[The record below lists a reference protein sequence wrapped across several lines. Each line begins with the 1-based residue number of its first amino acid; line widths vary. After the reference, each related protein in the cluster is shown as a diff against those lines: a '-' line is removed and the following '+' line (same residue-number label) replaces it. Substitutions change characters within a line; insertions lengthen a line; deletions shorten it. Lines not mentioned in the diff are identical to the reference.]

1 MNNNSLT
8 WRNLDNYCNLVTEN
22 NMIIN
27 SLYPSSI
34 SIKLPSSIQKIIK
47 KIREHRNKMTPQLA
61 QKILIDA
68 DVKMEELKAWEDYD
82 HPFIDSYGRKLLF
95 ADSFFEIMVMS
106 WSPGDISAIHDHGH
120 AQWGAVQIFGAA
132 EHATFLVQDNS
143 LVTISRQ
150 VMKPG
155 KVLPVGHQLIHQMG
169 NQTENKFLTL
179 HVYGFYDI
187 EHNFDSVTGN
197 ARIFNITEGIIQ
209 RTNGGVFFGLPDD
222 KINAVELG
230 PVPDYMSWL
239 RNTTEYIR
247 RIRKASQQSSQRRF
261 TKIEQNLTEQIFDMT
276 HWQSFESE
284 LKAYVD
290 SNGYV
295 TSFHD
300 WKLLRNE
307 LIQAAHLQA
316 ELLGMGN
323 NKKDSFCT
331 FAAIY
336 DEVMGKQ
343 CLNEFTSNCI
353 QFVHNI
359 YNLDFTSSN
368 ILSIGCGTGIMEEY
382 ILNTYDLRRENLL
395 GIDTSESMVK
405 VALKRINAVVK
416 DILNMEAE
424 DRLWD
429 IIFASVNVF
438 QYLPYELMIKAIEK
452 TFKITNSGGYFIGDF
467 ITPDHIRAYPHV
479 VFSENVISLREPLLI
494 EQTHNLIQQS
504 EIINV
509 SKLHGQLHITYE
521 GKHIY
526 YLPSLW
532 KMRYIFEKFFKRVDI
547 FDALTLEPLKPEDD
561 TSPSTRYLLVAQK

>member
-1 MNNNSLT
+1 
-8 WRNLDNYCNLVTEN
+8 
-22 NMIIN
+22 MIIN
-27 SLYPSSI
+27 SLASTSASI
-34 SIKLPSSIQKIIK
+34 NLPVSIQNIINE
-47 KIREHRNKMTPQLA
+47 IREHRNEMTPQLA
-61 QKILIDA
+61 QKILINA
-68 DVKMEELKAWEDYD
+68 DVKVEELKFWENYD
-82 HPFIDSYGRKLLF
+82 HPFVDSYGRKLLF

-106 WSPGDISAIHDHGH
+106 WSPSDISAIHDHGN

-155 KVLPVGHQLIHQMG
+155 KVIPVGHQLVHQMG

-179 HVYGFYDI
+179 HVYGLY
-187 EHNFDSVTGN
+187 ELESNLESVTGN

-222 KINAVELG
+222 QIKAVELG

-239 RNTTEYIR
+239 RNTTEYIT
-247 RIRKASQQSSQRRF
+247 RIRKARQQSSQRRF
-261 TKIEQNLTEQIFDMT
+261 TKIEQKLTEQIFDMA
-276 HWQSFESE
+276 HWESLESE
-284 LKAYVD
+284 LKAHVD
-290 SNGYV
+290 SGGYV
-295 TSFHD
+295 TSFHY

-307 LIQAAHLQA
+307 LTKAAHLQA
-316 ELLGMGN
+316 QLLGMEN
-323 NKKDSFCT
+323 NSKDAFCT
-331 FAAIY
+331 FAEIY

-343 CLNEFTSNCI
+343 CLNEFTSNYI
-353 QFVHNI
+353 QFVHNA
-359 YNLDFTSSN
+359 YNLDFASCH

-382 ILNTYDLRRENLL
+382 ILNQYDLRRENIL

-405 VALKRINAVVK
+405 VALKRINAVVE
-416 DILNMEAE
+416 DILNMEAN

-438 QYLPYELMIKAIEK
+438 QYLPYELMLKAIEK
-452 TFKITNSGGYFIGDF
+452 TFQITKAGGYFIGDF
-467 ITPDHIRAYPHV
+467 ITPDHIRAYPQV

-509 SKLHGQLHITYE
+509 SKLHGKLHITYE
-521 GKHIY
+521 GKHVY
-526 YLPSLW
+526 HLPSLW
-532 KMRYIFEKFFKRVDI
+532 KMRYIFKKFFQHVDI
-547 FDALTLEPLKPEDD
+547 FDALTLEPLKAEDD